1 MADVLSLDIEADGSD
16 ATRTLRQG
24 AREVR
29 DYQEELERLRI
40 EAERTTRTTE
50 DLRRS
55 TDRANGTYK
64 DASGRLRD
72 ANGKFVAGGKGA
84 ESLAVGVFKA
94 ELAMKGLAVAG
105 DIVNR
110 TIDVTIEGFERSVRS
125 AADLEAEITRVAAVT
140 QNGTQFFDSLKTA
153 AVDAGSASA
162 FSAKEAGE
170 GLRFLALA
178 GFDANQQISALP
190 SVLRLATAGQLEL
203 ADASDLSTNILSSY
217 RFEVSELS
225 RVNDVLAKSSTN
237 ANVTV
242 DQIGKTFEYVGPVA
256 RAANQDF
263 NGLIASVAQLGNV
276 GIRADKAGTTL
287 RQALINLQAPTP
299 KATRELKRL
308 GVEVL
313 DTNGQMR
320 ELVDILDD
328 LDRAGIDSKGVNAI
342 FGKIAQSGIQSL
354 LDVGADELRRFTEE
368 LDNAGGTA
376 EDIESRILSTFSGRL
391 QILNGQIST
400 LSASVGDR
408 FVPAGTDMLQILIDT
423 TNEAIKNEAALNQL
437 DAVAIDLV
445 AVSGELLRVGA
456 EAVPLL
462 TLIVGLTIELG
473 KGATIAA
480 DGVGELFDVTTNFIP
495 IFGQLYDIYQLYNET
510 QDEAT
515 VLGKAFNGEL
525 KEAAEQLFSVEE
537 RLKPLRDV
545 KGFADDFGSSAKA
558 LVEVGQATRASLL
571 GAADGVDKL
580 AQDLELGGRGYVLF
594 NDYAFR
600 AINAGIEFKNNLSEQ
615 IETGNGYL
623 GFLKNAN
630 AQLKAFGENLLV
642 DFGLSSISFT
652 EEEVRAFNRQKDE
665 EERLQRQIEE
675 RRKRIAEEEAKRL
688 AKLARRNDLAVA
700 ELAVE
705 KELDDLRR
713 IDLMLELEKT
723 KINQE
728 KLTDKERELRLFQ
741 AQKKANEE
749 AIRVIEEQ
757 QRREREAALA
767 SLDARQR
774 LLALTDELGA
784 LELNR
789 QRQLLALEGQSL
801 EAETLKTKEAT
812 IQLEF
817 EREREAIIRRRQQE
831 ELSTTAA
838 IRTLERETLGAL
850 ATDEQRIQALRAE
863 GAARIAQIQASEQD
877 EAIKTLEIRKATQ
890 ETEQEILDIRLAG
903 LQRTT
908 DAVRA
913 GLGAE
918 TTLIDASFS
927 RQSQELDAQI
937 QRLEAARQN
946 VEAQNGDTTFLD
958 RRIAS
963 LEAEAEGERRV
974 QELLAQRLTLLESVG
989 GATLDLVDA
998 ARTLEAVQAGSA
1010 EAQNAQ
1016 LSAISAAASLG
1027 SSIAAAAIR
1036 DTKKLALIQALFEG
1050 AASVAAFAAY
1060 AKSGFLAQ
1068 NFLVASIQ
1076 HAAAAAKFGIVAGT
1090 AAGAGGGA
1098 GGAGTGPSAAAA
1110 AQSTRADGSG
1120 GQADLVESFTRAL
1133 KDVFDRPVQQI
1144 YQVDFTNAVLLESA
1158 PRIER
1163 RIRDA
1168 GDRARRQTLQ
1178 SLVG

>member
-72 ANGKFVAGGKGA
+72 TNGKFVAGGKGA
-84 ESLAVGVFKA
+84 ESLAAGVFKA
-94 ELAMKGLAVAG
+94 DLAMKALGVAA
-105 DIVNR
+105 DVVNR

-178 GFDANQQISALP
+178 GFDANQQIGALP

-217 RFEVSELS
+217 RFEVSELA

-256 RAANQDF
+256 KAANQDF
-263 NGLIASVAQLGNV
+263 NGLIASIAQLGNV

-287 RQALINLQAPTP
+287 RQALVNLQAPTP
-299 KATRELKRL
+299 KAARELKRL
-308 GVEVL
+308 GVQVL

-391 QILNGQIST
+391 QILNGQLST

-408 FVPAGTDMLQILIDT
+408 FVPAGTEMLQILIDT
-423 TNEAIKNEAALNQL
+423 TNEAIKNEAALNRL

-445 AVSGELLRVGA
+445 VVSGELLRVGA
-456 EAVPLL
+456 DIVPVLAL
-462 TLIVGLTIELG
+462 VVGLTIELG
-473 KGATIAA
+473 KGATLAA
-480 DGVGELFDVTTNFIP
+480 DGVAELFDVTTNFIP
-495 IFGQLYDIYQLYNET
+495 VVGQLYDIYQLYNDAL
-510 QDEAT
+510 DENT
-515 VLGKAFNGEL
+515 KLGKFFKDEL
-525 KEAAEQLFSVEE
+525 TGV
-537 RLKPLRDV
+537 RDV
-545 KGFADDFGSSAKA
+545 LVDIEARVGLASESLDVGTSLSALDD
-558 LVEVGQATRASLL
+558 LGQASRASLL
-571 GAADGVDKL
+571 SAADGADKL
-580 AQDLELGGRGYVLF
+580 AQNLELGGRGYVLF
-594 NDYAFR
+594 NDYAFK
-600 AINAGIEFKNNLSEQ
+600 AIDAGIEFKNNLAEQ
-615 IETGNGYL
+615 VEAGEGYL
-623 GFLKNAN
+623 GFLKDAN
-630 AQLKAFGENLLV
+630 AQLKDFGQNLLI
-642 DFGLSSISFT
+642 DFGLSAISFS
-652 EEEVRAFNRQKDE
+652 EEEVRAFNKQKNE
-665 EERLQRQIEE
+665 EERIQRQLEE
-675 RRKRIAEEEAKRL
+675 QQKRAAEEEAKRV
-688 AKLARRNDLAVA
+688 AKLVKRNNLAVA

-757 QRREREAALA
+757 QRRERDAALA

-789 QRQLLALEGQSL
+789 QRQVLALEGQSL

-817 EREREAIIRRRQQE
+817 ERERQAIIRRRQQE

-877 EAIKTLEIRKATQ
+877 EAIRTLEIRKATQ
-890 ETEQEILDIRLAG
+890 ETEREILDIRLAG

-974 QELLAQRLTLLESVG
+974 QELLAQRITLLESVG

-1098 GGAGTGPSAAAA
+1098 GGAGSSSSAAV

-1144 YQVDFTNAVLLESA
+1144 YQVDFTNATLLESA

-1168 GDRARRQTLQ
+1168 SDRARRQTLQ